1 MIITSITHYGDKG
14 NRYKI
19 DVDGDYWYILADTLI
34 MDFHLRKGMEV
45 DEAFLQKVR
54 EAADYRK
61 GRELAF
67 YLLERREHTRA
78 ELSQKL
84 SRHIDRETAEKIA
97 VEMEELG
104 LIRENAYA
112 KRLAAYLSETRHQ
125 GPRRI
130 YQELMKK
137 GFAREDIDEALA
149 EIETDEDE
157 LVAFVRRKYAR
168 ALSQTDEEESGWSR
182 GYSKGKNRAI
192 QGLMRLGHSF
202 GESLAAVETV
212 EAELS
217 QEDAQDGVQ
226 DDAQDGAQDE

>member
-61 GRELAF
+61 GRERAF

-84 SRHIDRETAEKIA
+84 SRHIDRETAKKIA

-149 EIETDEDE
+149 EM
-157 LVAFVRRKYAR
+157 ASRSNA
-168 ALSQTDEEESGWSR
+168 ALANYNAT
-182 GYSKGKNRAI
+182 A
-192 QGLMRLGHSF
+192 
-202 GESLAAVETV
+202 GEI
-212 EAELS
+212 
-217 QEDAQDGVQ
+217 
-226 DDAQDGAQDE
+226 

>member
-1 MIITSITHYGDKG
+1 MIITSITRYGDKG

-61 GRELAF
+61 GRERAF

-84 SRHIDRETAEKIA
+84 SRHIDRETAKKIA

-157 LVAFVRRKYAR
+157 LVALVRRKYAR
-168 ALSQTDEEESGWSR
+168 VLSQTDEEESGWSR

-217 QEDAQDGVQ
+217 QDDAQDDVQ
-226 DDAQDGAQDE
+226 DDAQDDAQDE